1 MINKT
6 ITKRFSVKGQFV
18 LPSEFRKKLNIS
30 SGDEVI
36 VSLNDNQEI
45 VIEKVPTKVDWHH
58 LLKDV
63 PAETVD
69 VAKDGHYDKTKAPNF
84 AKWMEEG

>member
-36 VSLNDNQEI
+36 VSLNDNQ
-45 VIEKVPTKVDWHH
+45 
-58 LLKDV
+58 
-63 PAETVD
+63 
-69 VAKDGHYDKTKAPNF
+69 
-84 AKWMEEG
+84 